1 LEDVNA
7 RLWAWVE
14 QCYHNNEHNGL
25 NGNTPLARY
34 QQDLL
39 RIRTL
44 GEYAE
49 RIDQLFLHRVNRKV
63 RKDGT
68 LSYCSRQ
75 FEVPYELSGKTIRL
89 LVDPHRKEVVG
100 IEDEEGKSLGA
111 ATPLDVI
118 ANSCRKRC
126 KPDPAIDI
134 QPGTGEGP
142 NPVESAY
149 RRHYGNDN
157 N

>member
-1 LEDVNA
+1 ML
-7 RLWAWVE
+7 LP
-14 QCYHNNEHNGL
+14 HNEHDGL
-25 NGNTPLARY
+25 NGNTPLVRY
-34 QQDLL
+34 QQDLP

-111 ATPLDVI
+111 VTLLDVV
-118 ANSCRKRC
+118 ANSRRKRR
-126 KPDPAIDI
+126 KPGTDPAIDI
-134 QPGTGEGP
+134 QLGTGAGP